1 MLTVAVYLTHGWE
14 VKMAKT
20 GLYANIHAKQE
31 RIKAGSGEKMRKPGA
46 KGAPTEKDFKE
57 SAKTEKKGKK

>member
-1 MLTVAVYLTHGWE
+1 
-14 VKMAKT
+14 MATKP

-46 KGAPTEKDFKE
+46 KGAPKAINFKE
-57 SAKTEKKGKK
+57 AAKTAKVKK